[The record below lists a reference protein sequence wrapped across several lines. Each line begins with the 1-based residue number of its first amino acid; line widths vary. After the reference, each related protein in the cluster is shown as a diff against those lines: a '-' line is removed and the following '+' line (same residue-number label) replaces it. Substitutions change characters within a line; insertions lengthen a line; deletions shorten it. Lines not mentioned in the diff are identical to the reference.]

1 MSTYG
6 ETTATVKAALYI
18 RVSTEEQADRFGPS
32 LQKEALL
39 NLIKSKGK
47 LPNGSEAMVLAG
59 EEYIYLDDGIS
70 GTTIPDERPGF
81 SQLKED
87 IANAP
92 EGSRPFDIV
101 LVFKIDRFAR
111 KLKILLEVIEF
122 FEKHEIRFASAHE
135 SIDTSTPFGKAML
148 NIIGVIAELELE
160 NIKLRT
166 QAGREEAAKLGKA
179 MGSTAPFGFK
189 KDSMGMLERFEPE
202 ADIVVRI
209 FDVFVNERRSAEYI
223 AKLLTKEKV
232 LSPMASA
239 AFHAKRKYSKKKTPN
254 EFWRAEKVMDILRD
268 ERYIGMNYYNRWFKK
283 GMPRPKEEWK
293 LSQHALP
300 QIIDILTF
308 NKAQKLLLALK
319 HEGRNSHSERLYL
332 LSGLLRCDACRK
344 GQDDYT
350 YWSGSRKKLD
360 ENHFTYY
367 YQCGKKN
374 PTKTTDYCYTLP
386 LPGEEVEKY
395 VLQKCLQIVSNPQ
408 GVFEYQQKLAST
420 GFERKHLQKRE
431 SYLLSVIHSIP
442 GQKELLRE
450 QHQAGVIDLPKLKQ
464 EFAGVD
470 DKEKNAKKEL
480 IEVQEKLSKQS
491 LSDNYKKGLE
501 LFVKSYEGGLED
513 IRKDREKAYKFLHA
527 LIDSIIVYSRPITS
541 SDKIAGKKKIG
552 VQQLMPNG
560 IQIKLRLPQEFLNQ
574 KIILGGFAGSGQ
586 NTHHRADGRN

>member
-6 ETTATVKAALYI
+6 ESAVTVRAALYI

-47 LPNGSEAMVLAG
+47 LSNGSDAMVLAG

-81 SQLKED
+81 SRLRED

-92 EGSRPFDIV
+92 QGSRPFDIV

-111 KLKILLEVIEF
+111 KLKILLDIIEF
-122 FEKHEIRFASAHE
+122 FELNEIKFASAHE

-166 QAGREEAAKLGKA
+166 QAGREEAAKSGKA

-189 KDSMGMLERFEPE
+189 KDSMGMLERFDEE
-202 ADIVVRI
+202 AEIVVRI
-209 FDVFVNERRSAEYI
+209 FDIFVNERRSAEYI

-232 LSPMASA
+232 FSPMASA
-239 AFHAKRKYSKKKTPN
+239 AFHAKRKDAKKKTPN
-254 EFWRAEKVMDILRD
+254 EFWRAERIMRILRD
-268 ERYIGMNYYNRWFKK
+268 ERYIGLNYYNRWGKG

-300 QIIDILTF
+300 QIVDLLTF

-319 HEGRNSHSERLYL
+319 HEGRNSHSERIYL

-344 GQDDYT
+344 DQNDYA
-350 YWSGSRKKLD
+350 YWSGGRKKLD

-374 PTKTTDYCYTLP
+374 PTKTTDCCNTLP
-386 LPGEEVEKY
+386 LPGEEIEKY
-395 VLQKCLQIVSNPQ
+395 VLEKCLQITSNPE

-420 GFERKHLQKRE
+420 GFEKKHLQKRE
-431 SYLLSVIHSIP
+431 SFLLSVIHAAP

-450 QHQAGVIDLPKLKQ
+450 QHQIGIIDSPKLKQ
-464 EFAGVD
+464 EFAAVD
-470 DKEKNAKKEL
+470 EKEKNARKEL
-480 IEVQEKLSKQS
+480 SEVQEKLSKQS
-491 LSDNYKKGLE
+491 LSENYKKSLE
-501 LFVKSYEGGLED
+501 LFEKSYKGSLND
-513 IRKDREKAYKFLHA
+513 ISKDRNKTYEFLHT
-527 LIDSIIVYSRPITS
+527 LIDSIIVYSRPVVPN
-541 SDKIAGKKKIG
+541 DKIAGKKKAG
-552 VQQLMPNG
+552 VQQLIPNG

-586 NTHHRADGRN
+586 NVHHRADGRI